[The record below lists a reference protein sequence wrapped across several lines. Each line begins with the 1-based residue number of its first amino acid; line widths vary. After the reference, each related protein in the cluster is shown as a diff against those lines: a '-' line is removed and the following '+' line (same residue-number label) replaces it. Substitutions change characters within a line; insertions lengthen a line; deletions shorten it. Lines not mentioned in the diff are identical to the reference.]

1 MKDEESRRIAVVDA
15 FTVADNKIKE
25 LTTKLTES
33 EWDKKSAESA
43 LEWVKRQAE
52 SQR

>member
-33 EWDKKSAESA
+33 EWDKKSAEST